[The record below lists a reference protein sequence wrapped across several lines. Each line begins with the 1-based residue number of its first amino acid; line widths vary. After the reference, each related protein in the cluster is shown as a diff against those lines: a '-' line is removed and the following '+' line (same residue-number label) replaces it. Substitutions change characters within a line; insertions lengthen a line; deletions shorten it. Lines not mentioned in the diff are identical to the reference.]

1 MMKSPI
7 NQSANPTA
15 AIVALSIAP
24 AAIGAATGM
33 LVCEALRPNARRN
46 ATIGV
51 LAIGIL
57 ATVPLVTSIVRQR
70 LFSPSSRR
78 GSARTL
84 RAIREGIDPTYSSEL
99 DYTFGDQDVAFE
111 EEEDFERR

>member
-15 AIVALSIAP
+15 AAVALAIAP
-24 AAIGAATGM
+24 AAIGAAAGM
-33 LVCEALRPNARRN
+33 LIGETMRRRARRN
-46 ATIGV
+46 VTLGI
-51 LAIGIL
+51 LAVGIL
-57 ATVPLVTSIVRQR
+57 ATVPLVVSIARQR

-84 RAIREGIDPTYSSEL
+84 RAIREGIDPTYASDFDYAFEGGEYVMEGGEEL
-99 DYTFGDQDVAFE
+99 D
-111 EEEDFERR
+111 R